1 MRLISNERPAKSTT
15 TSVIAHNGLVAGS
28 SPAGPTSAFKHLARN
43 PRPLAIDRLGYRHK
57 CVPICSTAL
66 SQAIAPDAARRRH
79 DQHPQREQQALNALA
94 GSAAPLRGAAQQ
106 LARIQHGQGTGTSDS
121 RCESDPVGNLQ
132 TWKTKICL
140 LIPFGPG
147 RSDRACRSGRPWGTR
162 RSGEAAVLYHH
173 VPRIRSGRDLYDT
186 SGRKLRSNPPK
197 PSGRSALDF
206 HGFAWIDPDLH
217 AGLAGSSYSSDDDQ
231 LALRYGGGCYGYFR
245 MRAFSPRNRKASY
258 KSSNGAKRLC
268 EHHRPPCFPHRF
280 ACVAHRRLRDQLGAK
295 APVLDIGYGS
305 RLFELIELGKLVG
318 DTKADDVP

>member
-1 MRLISNERPAKSTT
+1 M
-15 TSVIAHNGLVAGS
+15 V
-28 SPAGPTSAFKHLARN
+28 SPASASANPSDFSQDRFGAIMRRVPSHHPDPALRRRPKGPGQRHPNALKSCKPKQN
-43 PRPLAIDRLGYRHK
+43 DRLQG
-57 CVPICSTAL
+57 
-66 SQAIAPDAARRRH
+66 IAPDRARRRH
-79 DQHPQREQQALNALA
+79 DQHLQREQQATERA
-94 GSAAPLRGAAQQ
+94 GWVRSTAAWCRSTACANSTRPRA
-106 LARIQHGQGTGTSDS
+106 GTSGS
-121 RCESDPVGNLQ
+121 RCESDPAGNLQ

-147 RSDRACRSGRPWGTR
+147 RSDRACRSGRTWGTR

-206 HGFAWIDPDLH
+206 HGFAWTDPDLH

-231 LALRYGGGCYGYFR
+231 LALRYGGGCYEYFR

>member
-1 MRLISNERPAKSTT
+1 MEPDGGTTNIRNVNSKHWTRWLGPEHRCVVPFNSFNEFNKVEGRDIWFAMRERSGGQPANLKTT
-15 TSVIAHNGLVAGS
+15 V
-28 SPAGPTSAFKHLARN
+28 
-43 PRPLAIDRLGYRHK
+43 
-57 CVPICSTAL
+57 
-66 SQAIAPDAARRRH
+66 
-79 DQHPQREQQALNALA
+79 
-94 GSAAPLRGAAQQ
+94 
-106 LARIQHGQGTGTSDS
+106 
-121 RCESDPVGNLQ
+121 
-132 TWKTKICL
+132 CL

-162 RSGEAAVLYHH
+162 RSGKAAVLYHH
-173 VPRIRSGRDLYDT
+173 VSRIRPGRDLYDT

-206 HGFAWIDPDLH
+206 HGFAWTDPDLH

-231 LALRYGGGCYGYFR
+231 LALRYGGGCYEYFR